1 MQVTLRHC
9 TPKSLSIQRNLLLAL
24 VPKTQLGVEVLHQK
38 QKVES
43 WLELLSVDRRANNY
57 ETNFRKKMS

>member
-9 TPKSLSIQRNLLLAL
+9 APKSLSIQRNLHLAL
-24 VPKTQLGVEVLHQK
+24 VPKTQLGVEALHHRQE
-38 QKVES
+38 VES
-43 WLELLSVDRRANNY
+43 WLELPSVDRRANNY